1 MTEAKAMKSLRTG
14 VLLAWLVAWSAGLAA
29 DEDGP
34 VRAEGSLWAEYYKA
48 GDLDALMTLYTDD
61 VIVALHGQPALYGR
75 DQVREYF
82 STRIGRADAEF
93 ELDYERVDVHGDIAW
108 IVSKYWLVARDRA
121 TGDVYRDAGRSL
133 LVYEKHD
140 GRWLIAADID
150 QATPDVGWPSPNGL
164 GQETEP

>member
-1 MTEAKAMKSLRTG
+1 MNRT
-14 VLLAWLVAWSAGLAA
+14 VTAALLSWLLAWSNCLPA
-29 DEDGP
+29 DEDSP

-61 VIVALHGQPALYGR
+61 VIVALHGQPALYGK
-75 DQVREYF
+75 DEVREYF

-108 IVSKYWLVARDRA
+108 IVSKYWLVACDRE
-121 TGDVYRDAGRSL
+121 TGEVYRDAGRSL
-133 LVYEKHD
+133 LVYEKQD
-140 GRWLIAADID
+140 GRWKIAADID

-164 GQETEP
+164 AADE